1 MQTEATNHKKNN
13 KPFIAIILA
22 AVVLGLG
29 FALYLALNPVL
40 STDNAMVERPKA
52 TLSTKMMGLIS
63 SITVKEGDLVTKG
76 QLLASLDDAELKA
89 QKKQAEANLI
99 VVRQSIRLSQL
110 TLDRSNGDLERAT
123 RQYKNQIIS
132 TEAYDHA
139 VKNAESAQQDFV
151 LSSKKVEIAEAQ
163 VELIN
168 ATLKSAQIKA
178 PIDGVVAKKWMN
190 EGDLLSPGLPV
201 VTIYD
206 SHTATVTANFDET
219 KISKIKVGQA
229 VTFKVDAFPHVT
241 FHGKVMEIGYST
253 GNQFSLIPVNNA
265 AGNFTKI
272 AQRIPVKI
280 SIDESTDLQDPN
292 SYRLLAGFSAVVEI
306 HL

>member
-1 MQTEATNHKKNN
+1 METEATKHKKNN
-13 KPFIAIILA
+13 KPFIAIVAVA
-22 AVVLGLG
+22 AVLGLG
-29 FALYLALNPVL
+29 FALYLTLNPVL

-76 QLLASLDDAELKA
+76 QLLASLDDSELKA

-99 VVRQSIRLSQL
+99 VAQQGIRLSQVNL
-110 TLDRSNGDLERAT
+110 DRANGDLDRST

-139 VKNAESAQQDFV
+139 VKAAESAQQDFV
-151 LSSKKVEIAEAQ
+151 LSSKKVEIAQAQ
-163 VELIN
+163 VELIT
-168 ATLKSAQIKA
+168 ATLNSAQLKA
-178 PIDGVVAKKWMN
+178 PMDGVVAKKWMN

-201 VTIYD
+201 LTLYD

-219 KISKIKVGQA
+219 KIGKIKVGQS

-241 FHGKVMEIGYST
+241 FHGKVTEIGYNT

-265 AGNFTKI
+265 AGNFTKV

-280 SIDESTDLQDPN
+280 SIDESTDFQDPK
-292 SYRLLAGFSAVVEI
+292 SYRLLAGLSAVVDV